1 MISDDQSTFLHTQ
14 HCWTMLANKSIGL
27 TQRMELCKLSIN
39 NFRYLSSVNIHKL
52 FPKHKTLSIYSSIR
66 YQHTNVSTNSA
77 SHWISL
83 PSNINTGDIY
93 RIDHALITT
102 PACISSPSLLIRNVY
117 KPNSLVSWIS
127 VYLELSKAKLS
138 SLVVFTTLL
147 GYSLAPF
154 SNILLIS
161 PSLNSMTLLTCTIF
175 GTTLCSFSA
184 NAFNQWIEAPF
195 DAQMSRTRNRP
206 IPRHVL
212 SPPHAF
218 TFALL
223 SGLGGFTLL
232 YSTVAALPAFLALG
246 TILLYAGI
254 YTPMKRYSMFNTW
267 IGAIVGSI
275 PPLIGWSAAQSTT
288 ALGIVTDAL
297 NVHNNHTLTSML
309 GLGSGAWMLAFI
321 LYAWQFP
328 HFCSLSWNLRND
340 YAKAGYY
347 MASVLA
353 PALNARV
360 SLRYSLCFIPL
371 TFIACYLNITND
383 SFLIFGNLVNAIMLW
398 PAWKFYKSQNK
409 KTARTLFFGTL
420 MHLSLFLACLFLCR
434 DTLVLSNL
442 LKDIHTL

>member
-1 MISDDQSTFLHTQ
+1 
-14 HCWTMLANKSIGL
+14 MLVNKFIILS
-27 TQRMELCKLSIN
+27 QRIELFKLSIN
-39 NFRYLSSVNIHKL
+39 NFRYLALRNFQSPFSKYRA
-52 FPKHKTLSIYSSIR
+52 LSIYSFTRSH
-66 YQHTNVSTNSA
+66 YTNASANSVS
-77 SHWISL
+77 HLISL
-83 PSNINTGDIY
+83 PSDVNTKNMYG
-93 RIDHALITT
+93 IDHALVTY
-102 PACISSPSLLIRNVY
+102 PSCISSPSPLLRNVY
-117 KPNSLVSWIS
+117 KPNSLIAWIS

-154 SNILLIS
+154 SNILLMS
-161 PSLNSMTLLTCTIF
+161 SSLNSMTLLSCTII

-184 NAFNQWIEAPF
+184 NALNQWIEAPF

-218 TFALL
+218 AFALL

-232 YSTVAALPAFLALG
+232 YTTVATLPAFLALG

-288 ALGIVTDAL
+288 ALDIIADVL
-297 NVHNNHTLTSML
+297 NVHNSHILTSML

-347 MASVLA
+347 MTSVLA
-353 PALNARV
+353 PSLNARI

-371 TFIACYLNITND
+371 TFVAYYLNITNY
-383 SFLIFGNLVNAIMLW
+383 SFLIFGNLVNSIILW
-398 PAWKFYKSQNK
+398 PAWKFYKFQTR

-420 MHLSLFLACLFLCR
+420 IHLSLFLACLFLCK
-434 DTLVLSNL
+434 DTSILSNL